1 MVTDLNMK
9 MKSDFQLLPSSL
21 SFHGRCLPKA
31 ELGKDCSKNNLTE
44 AAVKNKILRW
54 ALPSA
59 SHVMLACRSAFF
71 GGRHQ
76 VFILIACAQLWSDLQ
91 KC

>member
-1 MVTDLNMK
+1 M
-9 MKSDFQLLPSSL
+9 
-21 SFHGRCLPKA
+21 GLPKA
-31 ELGKDCSKNNLTE
+31 ELARIAVKKQFLTE
-44 AAVKNKILRW
+44 AAAKNRVLHW
-54 ALPSA
+54 ALPPA

-71 GGRHQ
+71 GGRHE